1 MAVAAFKSSSRRR
14 DLTSPSG
21 VASSARESREE
32 ERKKAPIRR
41 SKSVSAFSRT
51 SLDISTEFINK
62 RDNPLFW
69 SSTSPR
75 DGQIKSMEREGT
87 AKLDETATTTLDPA
101 SAKSSNSD
109 GGYDRRGRSVTR
121 DNAFSC
127 KGSMMG
133 RKEAGRSLYGLDT
146 SRSNR
151 SASQVPVS
159 RRHYSTSESE
169 AEQDCS
175 IKKSKDG
182 NNLKLL
188 GSNGKG
194 GLSRS
199 NNGVLDQMKKLQ
211 TWSSQHSSPAISD
224 NSAAILSHLHKQT
237 CEDAASLSTTSSV
250 CGSEEKTMKA
260 VCEQMKSESPDML
273 EASDIYETVRSEVR
287 RAIFEI
293 QNDLESGIKLLTRA
307 SSIVFPRIPDKAIRR
322 NNATAVAIKNV
333 ADIPPDLVNPG
344 AVELVLEIRREYSK
358 KLEEVIFNFCTV
370 NLVINTQSQ
379 ERARKLQADLAVEEH
394 RTQELDRILKEVLPY
409 PKTPNVQKSRPSR
422 KASIER
428 RKMSKRLAE
437 DALAYFDE
445 CVSLSPFDGSDFS
458 SQDDPPLNLFGS
470 PVPCGNHL
478 PEGFCSPEQSITNH
492 NGVSRSN
499 QSIDI
504 MASAQCQFSPGG
516 SKFQFSFAKKPF
528 ETSDPH
534 HGIQEYIKNFD
545 KNVLKLSNVRSSNY
559 YDLDRYDYSP
569 SAENLLTDNVLMKT
583 RVESGSLLLCGG
595 GNFSKYCGII
605 I

>member
-224 NSAAILSHLHKQT
+224 NSAAIL
-237 CEDAASLSTTSSV
+237 
-250 CGSEEKTMKA
+250 
-260 VCEQMKSESPDML
+260 
-273 EASDIYETVRSEVR
+273 
-287 RAIFEI
+287 
-293 QNDLESGIKLLTRA
+293 
-307 SSIVFPRIPDKAIRR
+307 AIRR